1 MNYLKYMTLIKN
13 KTVQK
18 CAIGGIIVVS
28 LVTGIGYLVKN
39 DILQYSKKSYGDTES
54 EIIQNIPED
63 TRVNDEEKDTRV
75 NDEEKDTRVN
85 DEEKDT
91 RVNDEEK
98 DTRVN
103 DEEKDT
109 RDKLDCNVDEYMREL
124 TDDEELLDI
133 VKLMEIDV

>member
-98 DTRVN
+98 DTR
-103 DEEKDT
+103 
-109 RDKLDCNVDEYMREL
+109 DKLDCNVDEYMREL

>member
-75 NDEEKDTRVN
+75 NDEEKNTRVN

-98 DTRVN
+98 
-103 DEEKDT
+103 KT

>member
-54 EIIQNIPED
+54 EIIQNIPE
-63 TRVNDEEKDTRV
+63 NTRV

>member
-54 EIIQNIPED
+54 EIIQNIPE
-63 TRVNDEEKDTRV
+63 N
-75 NDEEKDTRVN
+75 
-85 DEEKDT
+85 T